1 MKCFMLMLAIIM
13 FANIISNT
21 SDVEQI
27 TFVNAFHII
36 LLHATVENL
45 GCNCSDEI
53 SLRVSFE
60 KVIKHVNTMFDF
72 HLTKYCP
79 TRIGIFK

>member
-36 LLHATVENL
+36 LLHDTVENM
-45 GCNCSDEI
+45 GSNWSGEV
-53 SLRVSFE
+53 SLRVRCE
-60 KVIKHVNTMFDF
+60 KVENHVNTMIGF
-72 HLTKYCP
+72 HLTK
-79 TRIGIFK
+79 

>member
-36 LLHATVENL
+36 PLHATVENL
-45 GCNCSDEI
+45 GSSWSDEI
-53 SLRVSFE
+53 SLPDSFE
-60 KVIKHVNTMFDF
+60 KVKKT
-72 HLTKYCP
+72 C
-79 TRIGIFK
+79 

>member
-36 LLHATVENL
+36 PLHATVENL
-45 GCNCSDEI
+45 GSNQSDEI
-53 SLRVSFE
+53 SLPDSFE
-60 KVIKHVNTMFDF
+60 KVKKT
-72 HLTKYCP
+72 C
-79 TRIGIFK
+79 

>member
-1 MKCFMLMLAIIM
+1 M

-36 LLHATVENL
+36 PLHATVENL
-45 GCNCSDEI
+45 GSNRSDEI
-53 SLRVSFE
+53 SLPDSFE
-60 KVIKHVNTMFDF
+60 KVKKT
-72 HLTKYCP
+72 C
-79 TRIGIFK
+79 